1 MSQSGAK
8 RDNSQYRVR
17 LPKSVRFPIADVLKH
32 EASANTIS
40 HRDKI
45 VAVAVRCALRQ
56 ASVAKMPLPAPQVL
70 PHGFHLTHELA
81 VASRRAPNADDP
93 TRGLVRSPSTAIS
106 GSPSDGRHLEPQRPS
121 GLQIP
126 ERRSFI
132 SGSFSAR
139 PTNTPMRRIRSPC
152 CVRPAT
158 GHAAAPPSSVMNSRL
173 LTRSPRRRV
182 QAMFRG
188 TSRPDAFASWSGA
201 DGVSLFL
208 CRDHPVGRLDVGGHA
223 ILAGPVRVFRHLDVF
238 LDVVE

>member
-17 LPKSVRFPIADVLKH
+17 LPKSVRFPIADASKH

-56 ASVAKMPLPAPQVL
+56 ASVAKMSPPRSAGS

-132 SGSFSAR
+132 SGSVSAR
-139 PTNTPMRRIRSPC
+139 PTNTPMRRISSGC
-152 CVRPAT
+152 CASATT
-158 GHAAAPPSSVMNSRL
+158 GHAATAPPSSVMNSLRL
-173 LTRSPRRRV
+173 VCRERGIVRGDGGRVMSEPQSRLEARS
-182 QAMFRG
+182 
-188 TSRPDAFASWSGA
+188 
-201 DGVSLFL
+201 
-208 CRDHPVGRLDVGGHA
+208 RLGS
-223 ILAGPVRVFRHLDVF
+223 
-238 LDVVE
+238 

>member
-17 LPKSVRFPIADVLKH
+17 LPKSVRFPIADALKH

-56 ASVAKMPLPAPQVL
+56 ASVAKMSPPRSAGS

-139 PTNTPMRRIRSPC
+139 PTNTPMRRISSGC
-152 CVRPAT
+152 CARAAS
-158 GHAAAPPSSVMNSRL
+158 GHAAAAPPSSVMNSR
-173 LTRSPRRRV
+173 RSHSI
-182 QAMFRG
+182 
-188 TSRPDAFASWSGA
+188 TSSARASS
-201 DGVSLFL
+201 
-208 CRDHPVGRLDVGGHA
+208 VGGGDRSSA
-223 ILAGPVRVFRHLDVF
+223 LVVFRLMISSNLIGCSTGRSAGFAPLKILSTHVAARRNKSRKSTP
-238 LDVVE
+238 

>member
-1 MSQSGAK
+1 VSQSGAK

-17 LPKSVRFPIADVLKH
+17 LPKSVRFPIADALKH
-32 EASANTIS
+32 EASTNTIS

-56 ASVAKMPLPAPQVL
+56 ASVAKMSPPRSAGS

-139 PTNTPMRRIRSPC
+139 PTNTPMRRIGSGC
-152 CVRPAT
+152 CASATT
-158 GHAAAPPSSVMNSRL
+158 GHEAAPPTKPRNFRRL
-173 LTRSPRRRV
+173 MPAPWLRRQHLTGSNEC
-182 QAMFRG
+182 FDRG
-188 TSRPDAFASWSGA
+188 RN
-201 DGVSLFL
+201 
-208 CRDHPVGRLDVGGHA
+208 RLRYCNMGC
-223 ILAGPVRVFRHLDVF
+223 
-238 LDVVE
+238 